1 MQASQHVTIHQWRS
15 NATATGQKPQSRK
28 QKQCKSNRTEAAKQS
43 PVRGKEHCR
52 STDRKRDAV
61 SAADRKRAP
70 TGFLVEKETLSLQ
83 TSAHHTGRRPA
94 GLSRNRTGCTASRVR
109 PRQSKKKAERASR
122 SGRVQQS
129 RTRSQ
134 PKGTTRWHPPSRCPG
149 SVRRQVVHTS
159 VRVALKGNSHRS
171 EKGERVIRTEGTQR
185 GSPRPRG

>member
-15 NATATGQKPQSRK
+15 NATATGQKPQRRK

-83 TSAHHTGRRPA
+83 SSAHHTGRRPA
-94 GLSRNRTGCTASRVR
+94 GLSRNRTGCTTSTVR
-109 PRQSKKKAERASR
+109 PRQSKKKAEGLVAREEYDQIAHAVNQT
-122 SGRVQQS
+122 GRLGGIHQA
-129 RTRSQ
+129 
-134 PKGTTRWHPPSRCPG
+134 
-149 SVRRQVVHTS
+149 
-159 VRVALKGNSHRS
+159 VA
-171 EKGERVIRTEGTQR
+171 QAA
-185 GSPRPRG
+185 